1 MKAAIPA
8 LIINALIIFTIIAI
22 ALLLNQPLAIL
33 GLFWLQGIPDV
44 SNDGFMTDA
53 QGAELEPSEYSETT
67 IGFTGKLK

>member
-22 ALLLNQPLAIL
+22 ALLLSQPLAIL

-53 QGAELEPSEYSETT
+53 ELEPSEYGETT
-67 IGFTGKLK
+67 IGFTNKLK